1 MNIYEQAQK
10 VSSKHEFVEFLKLF
24 KRNLEETP
32 EEWENDDLASFIEGV
47 TGYTLDSVQ
56 EELSWRMLSE
66 ILLAARVYE

>member
-1 MNIYEQAQK
+1 MNIFEQAQK
-10 VSSKHEFVEFLKLF
+10 VEFVEFLKLF

-32 EEWENDDLASFIEGV
+32 EEWGNNDLASFIKGV
-47 TGYTLDSVQ
+47 TGYSLDSVQ